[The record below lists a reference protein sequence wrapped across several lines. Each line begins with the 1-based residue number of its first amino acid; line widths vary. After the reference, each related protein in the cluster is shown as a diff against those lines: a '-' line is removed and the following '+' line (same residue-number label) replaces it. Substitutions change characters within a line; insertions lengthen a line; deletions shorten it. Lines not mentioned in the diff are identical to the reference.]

1 MVAAALVRQ
10 ASFKPATGDDAA
22 ARCSPRK
29 PPRLGA
35 GGGEEVRGVQHG
47 AEAGPGGRGK
57 KGEAGQEAKV
67 EVEPGPEW
75 EG

>member
-1 MVAAALVRQ
+1 MTQQHAVRPGSHRGWGQ
-10 ASFKPATGDDAA
+10 
-22 ARCSPRK
+22 
-29 PPRLGA
+29 

-67 EVEPGPEW
+67 EVEPGREW